1 MSNSTRCA
9 ACKSLRRRCAE
20 DCVLAPYFP
29 STNPQRFS
37 SVHKIFG
44 ASNITKMLQ
53 RLPVSQ
59 RSEAADCMSL
69 EATWRVQDPVYGC
82 VGIISQLQQ
91 QILMVQSE
99 LAKTQGEIAFHN
111 AQQQQQQTQLP
122 QEPIVGGTQS
132 LFQFGQPS
140 SSSTNINVNQED
152 MISSNLDQQPFLDFL
167 NQQRLLFPS

>member
-29 STNPQRFS
+29 STNPQRFFC
-37 SVHKIFG
+37 VHKIFG

-53 RLPVSQ
+53 RLPVNQ

-69 EATWRVQDPVYGC
+69 EATWRANDPVYGC

-91 QILMVQSE
+91 QVLMVQSE

-111 AQQQQQQTQLP
+111 AQQQHQTNLT
-122 QEPIVGGTQS
+122 QEPIIGATES
-132 LFQFGQPS
+132 LFQFGQPSS

-152 MISSNLDQQPFLDFL
+152 MISNLDQQPFLDFL
-167 NQQRLLFPS
+167 NQ

>member
-1 MSNSTRCA
+1 
-9 ACKSLRRRCAE
+9 
-20 DCVLAPYFP
+20 
-29 STNPQRFS
+29 
-37 SVHKIFG
+37 
-44 ASNITKMLQ
+44 MLQ

-111 AQQQQQQTQLP
+111 AQQQQQTQLA
-122 QEPIVGGTQS
+122 QEPIIGGTQW

-152 MISSNLDQQPFLDFL
+152 MISNLDQQPFLDFL
-167 NQQRLLFPS
+167 NR

>member
-44 ASNITKMLQ
+44 ASNVTKMLQ
-53 RLPVSQ
+53 RLPVHQ

-69 EATWRVQDPVYGC
+69 EASWRVQDPVYGC
-82 VGIISQLQQ
+82 VGVISQLQQ
-91 QILMVQSE
+91 QILVVQSE

-111 AQQQQQQTQLP
+111 AQQHQTQFK
-122 QEPIVGGTQS
+122 QEPVGGIES
-132 LFQFGQPS
+132 LIQFGQPS
-140 SSSTNINVNQED
+140 SSTNINGNQED
-152 MISSNLDQQPFLDFL
+152 MINNLDQQPFLDFL
-167 NQQRLLFPS
+167 NH

>member
-37 SVHKIFG
+37 CVHKIFG

-99 LAKTQGEIAFHN
+99 LAKTQAATTN
-111 AQQQQQQTQLP
+111 TPP
-122 QEPIVGGTQS
+122 QEPVISGTQS

-140 SSSTNINVNQED
+140 SLSTNINVNQED
-152 MISSNLDQQPFLDFL
+152 MISNLDQQPFLDFL
-167 NQQRLLFPS
+167 NQ